1 VVKGRVFGYDIRVKI
16 EEIKSPLP
24 SRVPQGVK
32 ESVAQKLATGE
43 AGKVVEGGKKSST
56 KMVSQVNEPE
66 KKKMAPWIKI
76 AGVGV
81 VVVVVGLGLVSL
93 LGKTGKKKEPAVTL
107 NYWGL
112 WEEEAVVEGVI
123 ADFESKNPE
132 IKVNY
137 TKSFQDN
144 YRSRLAGRL
153 EKDATQV
160 EVPDVFRIHAS
171 WLPMFTD
178 KLAPVPKS
186 TAQGLGLEEDFY
198 DVYKRDLKR
207 DGAFL
212 AIPLMY
218 DGLSLFYNKKLLEA
232 GGVKLPKTWWGLES
246 AAEKLTVRDEAGKI
260 QVAGAALG
268 FVENVDHWSDIVGL
282 MMKQNGVELEKDS
295 VDSNKKLENV
305 LAFYTLFAT
314 KTKSWDEYLP
324 ASTQLFAS
332 GNLVFYFAPSWRV
345 FDIEQMNPDL
355 EYGITTVP
363 QLPTLE
369 NVPPDQIDDLS
380 AENLTNVHWSSYWV
394 EGVNNKS
401 KNRAEAFAFLEYLAS
416 KEGLDRMYKTASQ
429 IRAFGE
435 INPRKSMMAGMKT
448 NDKVKAFVEAAD
460 YASTGWTCSRTFD
473 DGLNDQMNQYFK
485 DAINS
490 MVLGKSRVEAV
501 APDLRNG
508 INQLVLKY
516 QLNY

>member
-1 VVKGRVFGYDIRVKI
+1 VVKSKIFSYDIRVKV

-24 SRVPQGVK
+24 SRLPP
-32 ESVAQKLATGE
+32 ET
-43 AGKVVEGGKKSST
+43 KKSEGQEMVTREPVEAKKPST
-56 KMVSQVNEPE
+56 IVSQANEPE
-66 KKKMAPWIKI
+66 EKKMAPWIKI
-76 AGVGV
+76 GGGMVA
-81 VVVVVGLGLVSL
+81 VVVVGLVIMTL
-93 LGKTGKKKEPAVTL
+93 LGKSGKKKGSVVTL

-112 WEEEAVVEGVI
+112 WEEEAVMEGVI
-123 ADFESKNPE
+123 ADFESKNPG
-132 IKVNY
+132 IKINY

-144 YRSRLAGRL
+144 YRTRLAGRL
-153 EKDATQV
+153 EKDVTQV
-160 EVPDVFRIHAS
+160 EVPDIFRIHAS

-186 TAQGLGLEEDFY
+186 TAESMELEKDFF

-212 AIPLMY
+212 AVPLMY

-232 GGVKLPKTWWGLES
+232 GGVKVPKTWWGLES
-246 AAEKLTVRDEAGKI
+246 AAEKLTVRDEMGRI
-260 QVAGAALG
+260 QIAGAALG
-268 FVENVDHWSDIVGL
+268 FAENVDHWSDIVGL

-295 VDSNKKLENV
+295 PESNDKLKNV
-305 LAFYTLFAT
+305 LSFYTLFAT

-332 GNLVFYFAPSWRV
+332 GNLAFYLAPSWRV
-345 FDIEQMNPDL
+345 FNLEEMNPDL

-369 NVPPDQIDDLS
+369 NITPDQIDDLS

-401 KNRAEAFAFLEYLAS
+401 ENKAAAFEFLEYLAS

-429 IRAFGE
+429 VRAFGE
-435 INPRKSMMAGMKT
+435 INPRKSMMTAMRT

-460 YASTGWTCSRTFD
+460 DASTGWTCSQTFD

-485 DAINS
+485 DAVNA
-490 MVLGKSRVEAV
+490 MVTGNANADTVL
-501 APDLRNG
+501 PDLRSG

>member
-1 VVKGRVFGYDIRVKI
+1 MVKNKIISYDIRVKI

-32 ESVAQKLATGE
+32 ESEVQKPVAGE
-43 AGKVVEGGKKSST
+43 VVGERVEGGKKTST
-56 KMVSQVNEPE
+56 MVSQVKKPE
-66 KKKMAPWIKI
+66 KKKMPSWVMI
-76 AGVGV
+76 AGIGV
-81 VVVVVGLGLVSL
+81 AVIVVGLVVVNL
-93 LGKTGKKKEPAVTL
+93 LGKRKGKEAVVL

-112 WEEEAVVEGVI
+112 WEEEAVMEGVI

-132 IKVNY
+132 IKVKY
-137 TKSFQDN
+137 TKNFQDN

-153 EKDATQV
+153 EKDAAQV
-160 EVPDVFRIHAS
+160 EVPDIFRIHSS

-178 KLAPVPKS
+178 NLAPVPKS
-186 TAQGLGLEEDFY
+186 TTQSLGMEEDFF

-212 AIPLMY
+212 AVPLMY

-232 GGVKLPKTWWGLES
+232 GGIKVPRTWWGLES
-246 AAEKLTVRDEAGKI
+246 AAEKLTVRDEKGEI
-260 QVAGAALG
+260 IVAGAALG
-268 FVENVDHWSDIVGL
+268 FTENVDHWSDIVGL

-295 VDSNKKLENV
+295 VNSNKKLENV
-305 LAFYTLFAT
+305 LSFYTLFAT

-332 GNLVFYFAPSWRV
+332 GNLAFYFAPSWRV
-345 FDIEQMNPDL
+345 FNIGQMNPDL

-369 NVPPDQIDDLS
+369 NVPLDQIDDLS
-380 AENLTNVHWSSYWV
+380 AENLTNVHWGSYWV

-401 KNRAEAFAFLEYLAS
+401 ENRAEAFAFLEYLAS

-435 INPRKSMMAGMKT
+435 INPRKSMMAGMRA

-473 DGLNDQMNQYFK
+473 DGLNDQMNKYFK
-485 DAINS
+485 DAINGI
-490 MVLGKSRVEAV
+490 VQGKSGADAV
-501 APDLRNG
+501 LPDLRNG

-516 QLNY
+516 RLNY